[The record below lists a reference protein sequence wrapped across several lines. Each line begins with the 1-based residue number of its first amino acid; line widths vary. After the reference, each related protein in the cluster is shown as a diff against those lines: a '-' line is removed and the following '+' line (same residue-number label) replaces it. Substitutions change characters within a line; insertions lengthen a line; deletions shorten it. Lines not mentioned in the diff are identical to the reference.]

1 MKNLK
6 KKLTAEF
13 IGTFCLLF
21 VGTGAII
28 INDVTGGSI
37 SHLGISL
44 TFGLVVMAIVYVIGD
59 ISGAH
64 INPAV
69 TLGFY
74 ISRQFPGKMVLP
86 YILTQLV
93 GAFSASFI
101 LLLMFP
107 LHSTLG
113 ATLPAVGAFQAFV
126 LEFCLTWLLMFAV
139 LNVST
144 GSKEK
149 RLYAG
154 LFIGTVITLEA
165 LFAGPVSGAS
175 MNPARSLAPA
185 LAAFHF
191 DSLWIYLTAPFMGA
205 ATAVMTCRYVR
216 EKSCCVATRAE
227 ETNC

>member
-13 IGTFCLLF
+13 IGTFCLVFL
-21 VGTGAII
+21 GTGAII

-37 SHLGISL
+37 SHLGIAL
-44 TFGLVVMAIVYVIGD
+44 TFGLVVMVIVYFIGD
-59 ISGAH
+59 LSGAH

-74 ISRQFPGKMVLP
+74 LSRQFPGNMVLP
-86 YILTQLV
+86 YITIQCV
-93 GAFSASFI
+93 GAISASF
-101 LLLMFP
+101 LLWLMFP
-107 LHSTLG
+107 LHTTLG
-113 ATLPAVGAFQAFV
+113 ATLPAVGAFQAFA
-126 LEFCLTWLLMFAV
+126 LEFFLTWLLMSTI
-139 LNVST
+139 LNIST

-149 RLYAG
+149 RFFAG
-154 LFIGTVITLEA
+154 AIIGAVIALEA

-191 DSLWIYLTAPFMGA
+191 DSLWIYLTAPFLGA
-205 ATAVMTCRYVR
+205 VAAVFTCRCVR
-216 EKSCCVATRAE
+216 ERSCCVTTRVE
-227 ETNC
+227 GTNC